1 MMRDALHTIRD
12 VRLVRPDDAD
22 YIAYRRRMADLRP
35 SRGGP
40 RQAGEVL
47 GGLVEQ
53 AVRHWLGKQVPLQE
67 ERILSWEQRLAN
79 GRHGRLY
86 RELDA
91 VWPIDPES
99 LCLFEIK
106 FTTKERMAMGVGL
119 DQLDA
124 AAEILARSKRVRYLL
139 LRLVYVGAEPVPVL
153 VEEGEG
159 VGLEGKGVGLEGKGV
174 GLEGKG
180 VGLEGKGVG
189 LEGKGVGLEGK
200 GVGLEG
206 EESEGLLVVPPTEE
220 YEELGVIWVPPA
232 AVEESAAELGLE
244 LPANWLEP
252 EAREGAVED
261 PERDA
266 WRFYVESAQEATSV
280 ENPLAAALKRLL
292 AQEAPEDDKRGLSL

>member
-1 MMRDALHTIRD
+1 MMRDALHTVRD
-12 VRLVRPDDAD
+12 IRLVRPDDAD

-40 RQAGEVL
+40 RQAGEML

-124 AAEILARSKRVRYLL
+124 AAEILARSKQVRYLL

-153 VEEGEG
+153 VEEG
-159 VGLEGKGVGLEGKGV
+159 VGLEGKS
-174 GLEGKG
+174 
-180 VGLEGKGVG
+180 
-189 LEGKGVGLEGK
+189 
-200 GVGLEG
+200 
-206 EESEGLLVVPPTEE
+206 EELLVVTPTEE

-292 AQEAPEDDKRGLSL
+292 AEEAQEEDKRGLSR

>member
-1 MMRDALHTIRD
+1 MMRDALHTVRD
-12 VRLVRPDDAD
+12 VRLVRPDDTD

-53 AVRHWLGKQVPLQE
+53 AVRHWIGKQVPLQE

-91 VWPIDPES
+91 VWPIDHES
-99 LCLFEIK
+99 LCIFEIK
-106 FTTKERMAMGVGL
+106 FTTKERMEMGVGL

-124 AAEILARSKRVRYLL
+124 AAEILARSKQVRYLL

-153 VEEGEG
+153 VDEENP
-159 VGLEGKGVGLEGKGV
+159 
-174 GLEGKG
+174 
-180 VGLEGKGVG
+180 
-189 LEGKGVGLEGK
+189 
-200 GVGLEG
+200 
-206 EESEGLLVVPPTEE
+206 EGLLEVPPTEE
-220 YEELGVIWVPPA
+220 YEELGVVWVPPA
-232 AVEESAAELGLE
+232 AVEESALELGLE

-266 WRFYVESAQEATSV
+266 WRFYVESTQETTLS

-292 AQEAPEDDKRGLSL
+292 KEAQEDEARGHSV

>member
-40 RQAGEVL
+40 RQAGEML

-180 VGLEGKGVG
+180 VGLEG
-189 LEGKGVGLEGK
+189 
-200 GVGLEG
+200 

>member
-1 MMRDALHTIRD
+1 MMRDALHTVRD
-12 VRLVRPDDAD
+12 IRLVRPDDAD

-40 RQAGEVL
+40 RQAGEML

-159 VGLEGKGVGLEGKGV
+159 GGLEGEGVGR
-174 GLEGKG
+174 
-180 VGLEGKGVG
+180 
-189 LEGKGVGLEGK
+189 EGK